1 MYFRRWLWV
10 QPLEADPDRPV
21 LSCVYARETG
31 VRGDKGGEN
40 SITLCSGLWR
50 GLSTN
55 TTFSCNRAGSSAV
68 LTAGGSGHAPSP
80 AGGLAVF
87 RARLRC
93 GFPAGPLISPAP
105 LRDPASQPQS
115 SFIVCMPHSSIP
127 RAFTTPPRVPF
138 LSPASGYPHS
148 LPDHLQIGV

>member
-1 MYFRRWLWV
+1 MIRVCMHVRRGCMETSEVKIASLC
-10 QPLEADPDRPV
+10 V
-21 LSCVYARETG
+21 LGC
-31 VRGDKGGEN
+31 GEV
-40 SITLCSGLWR
+40 STL
-50 GLSTN
+50 
-55 TTFSCNRAGSSAV
+55 TFSCNWAGSSAV

-93 GFPAGPLISPAP
+93 GFPAGPLISPAL

-127 RAFTTPPRVPF
+127 RAFTTLPRVPF